1 MTHPVPDAPM
11 TADGDGFTSPSAAA
25 ATALPGASAPAG
37 DSKGHAPS
45 PSAAPV
51 PVAPVWQAGLT
62 DAAAQAGALAE
73 SQAKP
78 DEAVAA
84 FRAAVL
90 HKLTYMVGKDSG
102 HAQEHDW
109 FVATALAVRDHLV
122 DRWIDATRKT
132 YRDGRKRVYYFSLEF
147 LIGRLLFDAL
157 SNLGITQV
165 AREALRDLGVDLERL
180 RKVEPDA
187 ALGNGGLGR
196 LAACFMESM
205 ASLGI
210 PAHGYGIRY
219 DHGIFRQAIKDGWQ
233 MELPEEWL
241 SAGNPWEFERPEVTY
256 PVGFGGAVDTR
267 ENADG
272 TVRSVWEPAESVNA
286 VAFDTPLAG
295 WRGRHV
301 NTLRLWSARA
311 SDPLRLDDFNRGDH
325 VGALADRVRL
335 EAISRV
341 LYPSD
346 ETEAGHELRLRQEYF
361 FASASL
367 QDLLR
372 RHKAQHGDLA
382 SLADHVSIQLNDTHP
397 AIAVPELM
405 RLLIDVHEL
414 PWELAWDITT
424 SVFNYT
430 NHTLLPE
437 ALETWPVALME
448 RLLPRHMQIAYLING
463 LHLDAQRT
471 EGHDDRFLSS
481 ISLIEENHV
490 RRLRMGHLAFLA
502 SRRVNGVSA
511 LHTDLMRKTV
521 FHDLAAVHPGR
532 IVNVTNGITLRRW
545 LYQANPG
552 LTELI
557 VDAVG
562 PEVLDK
568 AALLEALTPLAD
580 DAAFRERFMAV
591 RRANKVALA
600 RLIAE
605 RLGIGVDPEAMFD
618 VQIKRIHEY
627 KRQLL
632 NLLETI
638 AFYNAVRAQPTRAWV
653 PRVKIF
659 SGKAAAGY
667 RQAKLVIKLAH
678 DVARIVNRDPVLRGR
693 LKIVFLPNYNVSLA
707 ESIIPAADVSE
718 QISTAG
724 MEASGTGNMKLAL
737 NGALTIGTLDGANIE
752 IRERVGAENMVIF
765 GLDAEGVAQRRAT
778 GLDATATIAASP
790 TLADVLRALES
801 GTFSPDDRGRYRELV
816 DGLRHHDYFMVC
828 ADFDAYWMAQRSINT
843 LWQDRESWYGKAI
856 LNTAR
861 MGWFSADRAVLEYA
875 REIWGADPGAQ

>member
-1 MTHPVPDAPM
+1 MNSDIRDTSAPEPAADAADAAPPAPVTAAAETAPAAPAASPATPVPPPAP
-11 TADGDGFTSPSAAA
+11 
-25 ATALPGASAPAG
+25 LPLQ
-37 DSKGHAPS
+37 PS
-45 PSAAPV
+45 PPAP
-51 PVAPVWQAGLT
+51 T
-62 DAAAQAGALAE
+62 AE
-73 SQAKP
+73 
-78 DEAVAA
+78 EIAA
-84 FRAAVL
+84 FRDIVL
-90 HKLTYMVGKDSG
+90 HKLTYMVGKDPA

-109 FVATALAVRDHLV
+109 LVATARAVRDHVV
-122 DRWIDATRKT
+122 DRWMDATRRT

-147 LIGRLLFDAL
+147 MIGRLLFDAL
-157 SNLGITQV
+157 GNLGITEL
-165 AREALRDLGVDLERL
+165 AREALRDLSVDLDRL
-180 RKVEPDA
+180 RKLEPDA

-196 LAACFMESM
+196 LAACYMESM
-205 ASLGI
+205 ATLGI

-219 DHGIFRQAIKDGWQ
+219 DHGIFRQALKDGWQ
-233 MELPEEWL
+233 MELPEDWL

-256 PVGFGGAVDTR
+256 TVSFGGTVDTVDTG
-267 ENADG
+267 DG
-272 TVRSVWEPAESVNA
+272 ATRAVWEPAERVNA
-286 VAFDTPLAG
+286 VAYDTPLPG
-295 WRGRHV
+295 WRGHHV

-311 SDPLRLDDFNRGDH
+311 SDPLRLEDFNRGDH

-372 RHKAQHGDLA
+372 RHQAQHGELA

-405 RLLIDVHEL
+405 RLLIDVHGM

-424 SVFNYT
+424 TVFNYT

-437 ALETWPVALME
+437 ALETWPVSLME
-448 RLLPRHMQIAYLING
+448 RLLPRHMQIVYLING

-471 EGHDDRFLSS
+471 AGRDDAFLSAV
-481 ISLIEENHV
+481 SLIEENHS
-490 RRLRMGHLAFLA
+490 RRVRMGHLAFLG

-511 LHTDLMRKTV
+511 LHTELMRKTV
-521 FHDLAAVHPGR
+521 FHDLVTIHPER
-532 IVNVTNGITLRRW
+532 VVNKTNGITFRRW

-552 LTELI
+552 LTALI
-557 VDAVG
+557 TDAIG
-562 PEVLDK
+562 PRWQDDADRLADL
-568 AALLEALTPLAD
+568 APFAD
-580 DAAFRERFMAV
+580 DAAFRERFHDV

-600 RLIAE
+600 RLVAE
-605 RLGIGVDPEAMFD
+605 RLSIGIDPESLFD

-638 AFYNAVRAQPTRAWV
+638 AYYNAVRAHPTHPWV

-659 SGKAAAGY
+659 AGKAAAGY
-667 RQAKLVIKLAH
+667 QQAKLVIKLAN
-678 DVARIVNRDPVLRGR
+678 DVARIVNRDPVVRGR
-693 LKIVFLPNYNVSLA
+693 LKVVFLPNYNVSLA
-707 ESIIPAADVSE
+707 EAIIPAADLSE

-752 IRERVGAENMVIF
+752 IREHVGADNMLIF
-765 GLDAEGVAQRRAT
+765 GLTADEVAQRRAA
-778 GLDATATIAASP
+778 GIDATATIAATP
-790 TLADVLRALES
+790 TLADVLNAVES
-801 GTFSPDDRGRYRELV
+801 GVFSPDDRNRYRGLV
-816 DGLRHHDYFMVC
+816 DGIRHHDWFMVA
-828 ADFDAYWMAQRSINT
+828 ADFDAYWTTQRSAGR
-843 LWQDRESWYGKAI
+843 LWQDRAEWTRKAV

-861 MGWFSADRAVLEYA
+861 MGWFSADRAILDYA
-875 REIWGADPGAQ
+875 REIWGAEPAPRS